1 MTVRNIPLTTES
13 SLPTIP
19 PLEPSDCLTRDEFE
33 RRYQAM
39 PGLKKAELIEGVVHM
54 PSPVR
59 WDHHAQP
66 HAHLIWWLVN
76 YSLRTPGVG
85 VGDNAS
91 VRLDAKNEPQP
102 DATMIILPGAVG
114 QARKTSDDYV
124 EGAPELVAEIAASS
138 ASIDLNAKF
147 RVYRRNQVQE
157 YLVWR
162 MEDQA
167 IDWFEL
173 REGQY
178 EPIAADSAGVL
189 KSRVFPGLWLA
200 GKALAA
206 GDLTSVHEV
215 LEQGL
220 RSVEHREFI
229 ARLAQ
234 SAK

>member
-1 MTVRNIPLTTES
+1 MTVRNVPLTTDP
-13 SLPTIP
+13 LVPAIP

-59 WDHHAQP
+59 WEHHAQP

-76 YSLRTPGVG
+76 YSLHTPGVS

-91 VRLDAKNEPQP
+91 VRLDARNEPQP

-114 QARKTSDDYV
+114 QVRKTSDDYV

-162 MEDQA
+162 IEDQA

-178 EPIAADSAGVL
+178 EPIADDSAGVL

-200 GKALAA
+200 GKGLAA
-206 GDLTSVHEV
+206 GNLASVHEV

-220 RSVEHREFI
+220 RSEEHRAFV

-234 SAK
+234 SAR